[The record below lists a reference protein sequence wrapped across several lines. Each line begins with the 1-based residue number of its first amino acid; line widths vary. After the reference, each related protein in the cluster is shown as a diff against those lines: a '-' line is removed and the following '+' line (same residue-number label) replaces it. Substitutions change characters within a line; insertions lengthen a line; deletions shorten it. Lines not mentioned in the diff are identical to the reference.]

1 MSFLHDKGILN
12 TYQPFKNVT
21 VVFLSRHSKRPG
33 THGAEAFQF
42 NFVHRLNSNC
52 ANKNYSNAKNAK
64 QFSQIIKCSAMEV
77 MKVYAFLLLN
87 MHTSYEKSSFLKI
100 LPLQENLVFAS
111 TDLLTELVTSPD
123 PVAAQIMQ

>member
-1 MSFLHDKGILN
+1 
-12 TYQPFKNVT
+12 
-21 VVFLSRHSKRPG
+21 
-33 THGAEAFQF
+33 
-42 NFVHRLNSNC
+42 
-52 ANKNYSNAKNAK
+52 
-64 QFSQIIKCSAMEV
+64 
-77 MKVYAFLLLN
+77 MKVYTFLLLN